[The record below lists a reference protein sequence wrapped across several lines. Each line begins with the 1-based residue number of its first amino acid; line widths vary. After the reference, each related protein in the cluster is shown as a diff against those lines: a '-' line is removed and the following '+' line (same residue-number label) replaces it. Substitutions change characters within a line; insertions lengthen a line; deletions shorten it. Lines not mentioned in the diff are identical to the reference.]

1 MSDCLSCRPCC
12 PVTAKSSVTNAGM
25 GLRQG
30 TTSRDTWL
38 MNSARQYRQE
48 MPTLIVLSSFDNIL
62 GGLHLHH
69 LIERKHDTSR
79 LIERNRDLNRGH
91 HSHCCIEIG
100 TIARDPND
108 IACVCSYQVV
118 RYPYIEKR
126 PRSQKQ

>member
-48 MPTLIVLSSFDNIL
+48 MPTLIVLSSI
-62 GGLHLHH
+62 
-69 LIERKHDTSR
+69 
-79 LIERNRDLNRGH
+79 
-91 HSHCCIEIG
+91 
-100 TIARDPND
+100 
-108 IACVCSYQVV
+108 
-118 RYPYIEKR
+118 
-126 PRSQKQ
+126 